1 MTKRTK
7 IIIAIILVFLFA
19 PWLVKTGIDT
29 VNEIRLSNSLLVYE
43 IPEDLCIPILHVSAE
58 DFFTR
63 YCDYYDTLGDF
74 REYSKIDRKG
84 NLILRMTEEQRK
96 GLIEYERDG
105 WDKIGSIGV
114 DDLSE
119 FEGIEVAPDLT
130 SVTVSCYKDNAVD
143 QCFTVSLGSWGIP
156 VIQLLSGVEPE
167 EIKLDIILKDAVT
180 GEVVH
185 TRSWPNLAYTMDQ
198 DTFDFSERPK
208 EQIEEQH

>member
-7 IIIAIILVFLFA
+7 IIIAAILVFLFA
-19 PWLVKTGIDT
+19 PLLVKTGIDT
-29 VNEIRLSNSLLVYE
+29 VNKIRLNNSLLVYE
-43 IPEDLCIPILHVSAE
+43 IPADMCKSFFGVSVE
-58 DFFTR
+58 DFFITN
-63 YCDYYDTLGDF
+63 CDYYDTLGDF

-96 GLIEYERDG
+96 GVIEFWYDG
-105 WDKIGSIGV
+105 WDLMGSIGV

-130 SVTVSCYKDNAVD
+130 SVTVCCYKDNAVY
-143 QCFTVSLGSWGIP
+143 QFFTARLGSWGIP
-156 VIQLLSGVEPE
+156 VIQLLNGTEPE

-208 EQIEEQH
+208 E

>member
-1 MTKRTK
+1 MMKRTK
-7 IIIAIILVFLFA
+7 VIIVIILVFLFGPLLA
-19 PWLVKTGIDT
+19 KTGIDT
-29 VNEIRLSNSLLVYE
+29 VNEIRLNKSLLVYE
-43 IPEDLCIPILHVSAE
+43 IPADLCVPILHVSAE

-74 REYSKIDRKG
+74 RVYSKIDREG

-96 GLIEYERDG
+96 GVIEYEHDG
-105 WDKIGSIGV
+105 WDETGSIGV

-119 FEGIEVAPDLT
+119 IEGIEVAPDLT
-130 SVTVSCYKDNAVD
+130 SVTVSCYKDNAID
-143 QCFTVSLGSWGIP
+143 QYFTARLGSWGIP
-156 VIQLLSGVEPE
+156 AIQLLSGAEPE

-208 EQIEEQH
+208 E